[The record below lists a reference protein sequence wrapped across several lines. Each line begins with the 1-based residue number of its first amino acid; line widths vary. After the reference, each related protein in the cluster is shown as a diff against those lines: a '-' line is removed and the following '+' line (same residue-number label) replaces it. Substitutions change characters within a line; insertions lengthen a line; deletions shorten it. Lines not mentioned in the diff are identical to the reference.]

1 MCTRAWG
8 GGVGSG
14 AGKAIGPPALPILL
28 TEKRRGKNRN
38 NFMGFI
44 YSASRNHTHIYPQ
57 GSTSA
62 DQGARIM

>member
-14 AGKAIGPPALPILL
+14 AGKAIGPAALPILL

-38 NFMGFI
+38 NFMGFAAVVVDFFI
-44 YSASRNHTHIYPQ
+44 YI
-57 GSTSA
+57 
-62 DQGARIM
+62 IF

>member
-14 AGKAIGPPALPILL
+14 AGKAIGPAALPILL

-38 NFMGFI
+38 NFMGFAAVVVDFFI
-44 YSASRNHTHIYPQ
+44 YIIFLKISFLCTI
-57 GSTSA
+57 
-62 DQGARIM
+62 